1 MAQRVFVVLLV
12 PYVAWLVLDYDY
24 HFIDGVNLAFHEAGH
39 LFLTPFGRWMHFMG
53 GTLGQLVFPVA
64 LVVYFLREDKPFEA
78 AVCGLWTAESLM
90 YVAWYMADAQAMA
103 IPRVGGGIHD
113 WNWML
118 GRTGLLPYCKTMAST
133 LHLLASIGA
142 IGALVFAARAAFS
155 SPTSDDRLS
164 GMLAREFPEAA
175 VDAGYTSSPNAQ
187 AAAPAP
193 AAPDRSDV
201 RGAAVFGGPGGPTR
215 R

>member
-1 MAQRVFVVLLV
+1 MAQRAFTVLLV
-12 PYVAWLVLDYDY
+12 PYVVWLVLAYDY

-39 LFLTPFGRWMHFMG
+39 LFMTPFGRWMHFLG

-78 AVCGLWTAESLM
+78 SVCGLWTAESLM

-118 GRTGLLPYCKTMAST
+118 SRMGLLPYCKGMAAA
-133 LHLLASIGA
+133 LHLLASVGA
-142 IGALVFAARAAFS
+142 IGALVLAGRAAFGT
-155 SPTSDDRLS
+155 PTSDARL
-164 GMLAREFPEAA
+164 GEMLAREFPDAA
-175 VDAGYTSSPNAQ
+175 DVSGQVGVGSVAPAPP
-187 AAAPAP
+187 AAPAVP
-193 AAPDRSDV
+193 ERSDV
-201 RGAAVFGGPGGPTR
+201 RGASVFGGPPR